1 MISATTTAGSENVLA
16 NKIDV
21 KGGVS
26 AGDVTF
32 TAGDLGLTINVIP
45 NNGTTS
51 VVAVGTVTLD
61 GVRLNIMDNTR
72 FTGSVAMASGE
83 STANIALRSAYQLT
97 LESDSDDEGT
107 YAYIS
112 GDYEGTVAVT
122 AGTVTVYAAAS
133 DAADLAVPNQAGA
146 LTVASGATLALPRGA
161 VLSAGTPTDGQ
172 TVVVDGT
179 LYIRNASALDGGEII
194 VNGNVD
200 TEDLTLDTVLRIVG
214 TMTIAADD
222 ELTIADGGKLILG
235 EAPTVLGGAVNAA
248 VTGDVTIQSGGY
260 ILAYNGAG
268 ITEEQI
274 NWNDVLGTMQAEFTT
289 YHINETAYATVYS
302 VDGITIN
309 SIFSATGEKISL
321 SGWDDNGYKW
331 YAKADYQ
338 ADDSPVTAEIGS
350 PENVYATFEPSDVPG
365 VVTVGA
371 GVNLYIDGVQVSG
384 YGPGQGTGVGTN
396 LSLGVGTHKVSYEI
410 RAGWD
415 GSSVVF
421 TFNGQTIENN
431 STITITADMESF
443 TLSVVGATNSTGVS
457 DGGSTGG
464 DDGMGLTDY
473 LLIILVILI
482 VVMAIMVALR
492 LMRS

>member
-1 MISATTTAGSENVLA
+1 
-16 NKIDV
+16 
-21 KGGVS
+21 
-26 AGDVTF
+26 
-32 TAGDLGLTINVIP
+32 
-45 NNGTTS
+45 
-51 VVAVGTVTLD
+51 
-61 GVRLNIMDNTR
+61 
-72 FTGSVAMASGE
+72 
-83 STANIALRSAYQLT
+83 
-97 LESDSDDEGT
+97 
-107 YAYIS
+107 
-112 GDYEGTVAVT
+112 
-122 AGTVTVYAAAS
+122 
-133 DAADLAVPNQAGA
+133 
-146 LTVASGATLALPRGA
+146 
-161 VLSAGTPTDGQ
+161 
-172 TVVVDGT
+172 
-179 LYIRNASALDGGEII
+179 
-194 VNGNVD
+194 
-200 TEDLTLDTVLRIVG
+200 
-214 TMTIAADD
+214 MTIAADD
-222 ELTIADGGKLILG
+222 ELTIAKGGKLILG

-274 NWNDVLGTMQAEFTT
+274 NWNDVLGTMQAESTT

-309 SIFSATGEKISL
+309 IIFSATGEKISL

-338 ADDSPVTAEIGS
+338 ATDSPVTAEIGS
-350 PENVYATFEPSDVPG
+350 PENVYATFEPSNVPG

-384 YGPGQGTGVGTN
+384 AAPGTTVGTN
-396 LSLGVGTHKVSYEI
+396 FYLPVGTHKVSYEI

-482 VVMAIMVALR
+482 VVMAIMVAMR